1 MRAVSNGD
9 AASRGGDWRGAAIVA
24 DDGCGCGEDVGQRWI
39 WQLAATMVE
48 MQGKEGM
55 AKSKG
60 SRGCSTSSN
69 KEAAIG
75 KKEEEERWQRRLRH
89 QAGKG

>member
-1 MRAVSNGD
+1 MRAGSNGD
-9 AASRGGDWRGAAIVA
+9 AASRGGDWRGATIVA

-39 WQLAATMVE
+39 WQLVATMVE
-48 MQGKEGM
+48 MQGKEGTT
-55 AKSKG
+55 KSKG
-60 SRGCSTSSN
+60 SRGCSASSN

-75 KKEEEERWQRRLRH
+75 KKEEEERWQRQLRH